1 MSETKQ
7 PCNSEPELPI
17 LHTDGLIHYKF
28 TGCNECEEKAANL
41 IAEKFGVKKGEK
53 NKCLFLDRDGTIN
66 VFNTGLNFKREQI
79 KLIAG
84 IDELI
89 KKFIDNGYKIIV
101 ITNQGGI
108 GKGVYTENDLYCVNR
123 LIDGLLR
130 KNGARIDAVY
140 YCPHYLGGNGE
151 YNVKCECRKPGTLL
165 LKKAIEHFN
174 ADLSRSIF
182 IGDNVTDKL
191 CAENSGVKFYPFEF
205 RNVIKTQQ
213 GFRIV
218 IKEYTQ
224 NLIEKIFRYANVE

>member
-7 PCNSEPELPI
+7 PFNAEPELQVQNS
-17 LHTDGLIHYKF
+17 DGLIHYKF
-28 TGCNECEEKAANL
+28 TGNTEAEERAAFSVF
-41 IAEKFGVKKGEK
+41 EKFGVENGKKS
-53 NKCLFLDRDGTIN
+53 KCLFLDRDGTIN
-66 VFNTGLNFKREQI
+66 VFNTGFNFKRNQI

-84 IDELI
+84 IDKLI

-130 KNGARIDAVY
+130 QNGARIDAVY

-182 IGDNVTDKL
+182 IGDNITDKL

-218 IKEYTQ
+218 IEEYTQ
-224 NLIEKIFRYANVE
+224 DLIEKIFGYANVN